1 VIATNVEPQ
10 GIRNTTKE
18 TTLRKLQIT
27 RRAILGAA
35 LGLTMMGAQAQGY
48 PNKPIQLIVP
58 YTAGGPTDVAA
69 RLMAQRL
76 GERLGQSVV
85 VQTILGA
92 GGIIGSEVASRAK
105 PDGYTLYFGVNS
117 MAIFPHVRPPSN
129 PLPFNP
135 NDFVPIGGVAES
147 AHVLLASKNSGFH
160 TVPEMVAAAKKNPE
174 GVSYGSAGVG
184 GTTHLPLAL
193 FAHRAGIKLLHVP
206 YKGAAPALQDTI
218 AGRVS
223 MSTPGYSGAITEAVK
238 AGSVVPLAV
247 TSAKRL
253 PFMPDVPT
261 LAEASGYPDMV
272 FPIWYGV
279 FGPKGTPPDVVNRI
293 SAELK
298 AMADEPE
305 YAKKLAIQG
314 NVASYL
320 PPAQLGKLLSDDI
333 KRLGEKI
340 KASGITFEE

>member
-1 VIATNVEPQ
+1 M
-10 GIRNTTKE
+10 
-18 TTLRKLQIT
+18 RKLQIT
-27 RRAILGAA
+27 RRAVLGAA
-35 LGLTMMGAQAQGY
+35 LGLTMWGALAQGY
-48 PNKPIQLIVP
+48 PNRPIQLIVP

-85 VQTILGA
+85 VQSILGA
-92 GGIIGSEVASRAK
+92 GGIVGTEVASRAK
-105 PDGYTLYFGVNS
+105 PDGYTLYFAVNS

-147 AHVLLASKNSGFH
+147 AHVLLASKSAGFRS
-160 TVPEMVAAAKKNPE
+160 VAEMVAAARKNPE

-193 FAHRAGIKLLHVP
+193 FAHQAGIKLLHVP

-223 MSTPGYSGAITEAVK
+223 MATPGYSGTITEAVK

-272 FPIWYGV
+272 FPIWYAV
-279 FGPKGTPPDVVNRI
+279 FGPKGTPPEVVNRI

-305 YAKKLAIQG
+305 YAKKLYAQG
-314 NVASYL
+314 NVAAYVA
-320 PPAQLGKLLSDDI
+320 PAQLGKMLSDDI

-340 KASGITFEE
+340 KASGLTFEE